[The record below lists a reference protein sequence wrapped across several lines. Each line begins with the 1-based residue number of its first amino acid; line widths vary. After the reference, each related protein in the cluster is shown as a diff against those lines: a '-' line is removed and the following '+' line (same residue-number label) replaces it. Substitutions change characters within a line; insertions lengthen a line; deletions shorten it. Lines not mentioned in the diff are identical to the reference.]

1 MRFRA
6 TLKLNGK
13 TATGFVVPEEVVTA
27 LGSSKRPAVVVTLN
41 GYTYRSSIAPM
52 GGRYLLGVS
61 GDVRERAGVAA
72 GDELAVDVQLDTEP
86 RVVEVPADLA
96 SELAGDAAAKEFFES
111 LSFSQ
116 QQWYVL
122 PIESA
127 KAAETR
133 ERRIAK
139 AMDMLRER
147 RKR

>member
-72 GDELAVDVQLDTEP
+72 GDELDVDVELDTEP

-96 SELAGDAAAKEFFES
+96 SELACTSVRSAATWSSTARPPS
-111 LSFSQ
+111 WSCA
-116 QQWYVL
+116 VV
-122 PIESA
+122 
-127 KAAETR
+127 TR
-133 ERRIAK
+133 
-139 AMDMLRER
+139 
-147 RKR
+147 